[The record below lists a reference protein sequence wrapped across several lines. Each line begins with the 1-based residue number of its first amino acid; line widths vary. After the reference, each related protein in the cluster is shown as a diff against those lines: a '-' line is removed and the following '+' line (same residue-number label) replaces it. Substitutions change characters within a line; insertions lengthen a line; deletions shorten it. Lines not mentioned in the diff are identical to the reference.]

1 MSRVI
6 NPVASSIGV
15 QLATQT
21 RAQMASTFQRLI
33 NNLRLLSLVVIELV
47 TIRCHYLINTYEYL
61 PVWRYD

>member
-33 NNLRLLSLVVIELV
+33 NNLRLLSLVVIEL
-47 TIRCHYLINTYEYL
+47 
-61 PVWRYD
+61 